1 MHNTWLEHAL
11 VQVYNLFMA
20 SKSGQQWQMLT
31 ATYLHEFPEIAASNA
46 KKRCKI
52 SCFRHP

>member
-20 SKSGQQWQMLT
+20 SKSV
-31 ATYLHEFPEIAASNA
+31 ADADS
-46 KKRCKI
+46 CI
-52 SCFRHP
+52 SS